1 MICWLAQPIWRNIV
15 SIVIVI
21 AVSLCVSLKKYA
33 KIVGVNSPI
42 RFLSAAITLSILFT
56 VNPALAAASP
66 KPLPG
71 VTAAELTTNLENR
84 RWSCSKPQK
93 AKDTTTI
100 NCSSKDKT
108 ATVAILGT
116 TAKNITSITV
126 NSTTRISYG
135 WPRFIA
141 TLPIDGV
148 DPVAAQKWVTTA
160 LSAKTSTSKIF
171 GDVKFSVVIGSGI
184 ARTLT
189 ISHKST
195 QQP

>member
-1 MICWLAQPIWRNIV
+1 
-15 SIVIVI
+15 VIVI
-21 AVSLCVSLKKYA
+21 EVSLCVSFRKYA
-33 KIVGVNSPI
+33 KIVSVNSRI

-56 VNPALAAASP
+56 ANPALAAANP

-84 RWSCSKPQK
+84 RWSCLKPQK

-148 DPVAAQKWVTTA
+148 DPTAAQKWVTTA
-160 LSAKTSTSKIF
+160 LSAKTSSSKIF
-171 GDVKFSVVIGSGI
+171 GDVKFSVVLGSGI

-189 ISHKST
+189 IAHKST
-195 QQP
+195 QLP

>member
-1 MICWLAQPIWRNIV
+1 
-15 SIVIVI
+15 
-21 AVSLCVSLKKYA
+21 
-33 KIVGVNSPI
+33 
-42 RFLSAAITLSILFT
+42 
-56 VNPALAAASP
+56 
-66 KPLPG
+66 
-71 VTAAELTTNLENR
+71 
-84 RWSCSKPQK
+84 
-93 AKDTTTI
+93 
-100 NCSSKDKT
+100 
-108 ATVAILGT
+108 VAILGT

-171 GDVKFSVVIGSGI
+171 GDVKFSVVLGSGI

-189 ISHKST
+189 ISHKNT
-195 QQP
+195 

>member
-1 MICWLAQPIWRNIV
+1 M
-15 SIVIVI
+15 
-21 AVSLCVSLKKYA
+21 
-33 KIVGVNSPI
+33 NSRI
-42 RFLSAAITLSILFT
+42 RFLSAAVSLSILVS
-56 VNPALAAASP
+56 VNPALAATKP
-66 KPLPG
+66 NPLPG

-84 RWSCSKPQK
+84 RWSCLKPQK

-148 DPVAAQKWVTTA
+148 DPTAAQKWVTTA
-160 LSAKTSTSKIF
+160 LSAKASSSKIF
-171 GDVKFSVVIGSGI
+171 GDVKFSVVLGSGI

-189 ISHKST
+189 IAHKST
-195 QQP
+195 QLP

>member
-1 MICWLAQPIWRNIV
+1 MRIRLL
-15 SIVIVI
+15 SSVI
-21 AVSLCVSLKKYA
+21 S
-33 KIVGVNSPI
+33 
-42 RFLSAAITLSILFT
+42 LSILFA
-56 VNPALAAASP
+56 VSPALAVVNP

-84 RWSCSKPQK
+84 RWDCSKPQK
-93 AKDTTTI
+93 ATDNASSTTI

-108 ATVAILGT
+108 AKVAIWGY
-116 TAKNITSITV
+116 TAKNITWITV
-126 NSTTRISYG
+126 NVTTNISYG

-148 DPVAAQKWVTTA
+148 DPAVAQKWVTTA
-160 LSAKTSTSKIF
+160 LKAKTSTFKTF
-171 GDVKFSVVIGSGI
+171 GDIKFSIVLGSGI

-189 ISHKST
+189 IAHKNT

>member
-1 MICWLAQPIWRNIV
+1 MNRH
-15 SIVIVI
+15 
-21 AVSLCVSLKKYA
+21 
-33 KIVGVNSPI
+33 I
-42 RFLSAAITLSILFT
+42 RFFSLAITLSIL
-56 VNPALAAASP
+56 VSGNPAFASAKP
-66 KPLPG
+66 MPLPG

-100 NCSSKDKT
+100 DCSSKDKT
-108 ATVAILGT
+108 ANVAILGT
-116 TAKNITSITV
+116 TARNITLITV

-160 LSAKTSTSKIF
+160 LDAKASTSKIF
-171 GDVKFSVVIGSGI
+171 GDVKFSVVLGSGI

-195 QQP
+195 

>member
-1 MICWLAQPIWRNIV
+1 M
-15 SIVIVI
+15 
-21 AVSLCVSLKKYA
+21 SLCVSLRKYA
-33 KIVGVNSPI
+33 KIVGVNSRI
-42 RFLSAAITLSILFT
+42 RFLSAAVSLSILFT
-56 VNPALAAASP
+56 INPALAAVNS

-108 ATVAILGT
+108 ANVAILGT
-116 TAKNITSITV
+116 TVKNITSITV

-148 DPVAAQKWVTTA
+148 DPAAAQKWVTTA
-160 LSAKTSTSKIF
+160 LSAKASSSKIF

-189 ISHKST
+189 ISHKNT
-195 QQP
+195 

>member
-15 SIVIVI
+15 SRVIVI
-21 AVSLCVSLKKYA
+21 EVSLCVSFRKYA
-33 KIVGVNSPI
+33 KIVSMNSRI
-42 RFLSAAITLSILFT
+42 RFLSAAITLSLLVS
-56 VNPALAAASP
+56 VNPALAAANP

-84 RWSCSKPQK
+84 RWTCSKPQK

-108 ATVAILGT
+108 ANVAILGT

-148 DPVAAQKWVTTA
+148 DPVAAQKWVTAA

-171 GDVKFSVVIGSGI
+171 GDVKFSIVLGSGI

-189 ISHKST
+189 IAHKSLGA
-195 QQP
+195 

>member
-1 MICWLAQPIWRNIV
+1 MNRRIRF
-15 SIVIVI
+15 
-21 AVSLCVSLKKYA
+21 VSL
-33 KIVGVNSPI
+33 
-42 RFLSAAITLSILFT
+42 AITLSFLLP
-56 VNPALAAASP
+56 VNPAFAAAKP
-66 KPLPG
+66 NPLPG
-71 VTAAELTTNLENR
+71 VMAADLTTNLENR
-84 RWSCSKPQK
+84 RWSCLKPQK

-108 ATVAILGT
+108 ANVTILGT
-116 TAKNITSITV
+116 TAKNIISITV
-126 NSTTRISYG
+126 NATTRISYG

-148 DPVAAQKWVTTA
+148 DPTAAQKWVTTA

-171 GDVKFSVVIGSGI
+171 GDVKFSVVLGSGI

-189 ISHKST
+189 IAHKSM

>member
-1 MICWLAQPIWRNIV
+1 
-15 SIVIVI
+15 
-21 AVSLCVSLKKYA
+21 
-33 KIVGVNSPI
+33 VNSRI
-42 RFLSAAITLSILFT
+42 RFLSAAVSLSILIS
-56 VNPALAAASP
+56 VNPALAATKP
-66 KPLPG
+66 NPLPG
-71 VTAAELTTNLENR
+71 VTAVDLTTNLENR

-93 AKDTTTI
+93 SKDTTTI

-141 TLPIDGV
+141 TLPIDRV
-148 DPVAAQKWVTTA
+148 DPTAAQKWVTTA

-171 GDVKFSVVIGSGI
+171 GEVKFSVVIGSGI

-189 ISHKST
+189 ISHKNT
-195 QQP
+195 KQP

>member
-1 MICWLAQPIWRNIV
+1 MPQ
-15 SIVIVI
+15 
-21 AVSLCVSLKKYA
+21 SLCVSIRKYA
-33 KIVGVNSPI
+33 KIVSVNSRI

-56 VNPALAAASP
+56 INPALAAAKP

-71 VTAAELTTNLENR
+71 VMAADLTTNLENR

-108 ATVAILGT
+108 AYVAILGT

-126 NSTTRISYG
+126 NAKSKISYG

-148 DPVAAQKWVTTA
+148 DPAAAQKWVTTA
-160 LSAKTSTSKIF
+160 LSSKTSTSKIF

-189 ISHKST
+189 ISHKNT
-195 QQP
+195 KQP

>member
-1 MICWLAQPIWRNIV
+1 M
-15 SIVIVI
+15 
-21 AVSLCVSLKKYA
+21 SLCVSLRKYA
-33 KIVGVNSPI
+33 KIVGVNSRI
-42 RFLSAAITLSILFT
+42 RFLSAAVSLSILFT
-56 VNPALAAASP
+56 VNPALAATNP

-108 ATVAILGT
+108 ANVAILGT

-148 DPVAAQKWVTTA
+148 DPTAAQKWVTTA
-160 LSAKTSTSKIF
+160 LSAKASSSKIF
-171 GDVKFSVVIGSGI
+171 GDVKFSVIIGSGI

-189 ISHKST
+189 ISHKNS